1 MFDEFAGVAY
11 SAGWSATRFLPEFL
25 AYRSFSLLA
34 DQSWLAQ
41 GKAIT
46 QYERNLARVCPG
58 LTRVE
63 MRELSRK
70 GMRSY
75 MRYWCDTFRL
85 QDWSR
90 TRIVDT
96 VLIEGE
102 ENLRAALSDGGA
114 IAALPHSGNWDH
126 AGACIALKGIRVATV
141 AERLKPE
148 SLFQQFLEYRQSL
161 GMDVYPLDATVMLPL
176 MRKIKEGSLIALV
189 ADRDLSQ
196 HGIPVT
202 FFGEQTT
209 MPPGPAALSFQS
221 GRPIL
226 PTVVTYTKNGIIL
239 RFGSPINPDRKANKS
254 AEIQRM
260 TQMCADYFAAE
271 IVKAPWDW
279 HMFQPL
285 WSADR

>member
-1 MFDEFAGVAY
+1 MFDEFAGIAY
-11 SAGWSATRFLPEFL
+11 AAGWSTTRFLPEFL

-34 DQSWLAQ
+34 DQSWFAQ

-46 QYERNLARVCPG
+46 QYEKNLDRIRPG
-58 LTRVE
+58 LSKVE
-63 MRELSRK
+63 MRELSRR

-75 MRYWCDTFRL
+75 MRYWCDTFRI

-90 TRIVDT
+90 SRILDT
-96 VLIEGE
+96 VHIEGE
-102 ENLRAALSDGGA
+102 DNLQAALAEGGA

-126 AGACIALKGIRVATV
+126 AGACIALKGIKVATV

-161 GMDVYPLDATVMLPL
+161 GMDVYPLDATVMMPL
-176 MRKIKEGSLIALV
+176 MRKLKEGSLLALV

-209 MPPGPAALSFQS
+209 MPPGPAALAFQS
-221 GRPIL
+221 GRPVV
-226 PTVVTYTKNGIIL
+226 PTVVSYTKSGILI
-239 RFGSPINPDRKANKS
+239 RFGVPIAPNRRDEKG
-254 AEIQRM
+254 AEIQRI
-260 TQMCADYFAAE
+260 TQACADYFEGE
-271 IVKAPWDW
+271 IAKAPWDW

>member
-1 MFDEFAGVAY
+1 MFDEFAGIAY
-11 SAGWSATRFLPEFL
+11 AAGWSTTRFLPEFL

-34 DQSWLAQ
+34 DQSWFAQ

-46 QYERNLARVCPG
+46 QYEKNLDRIRPG
-58 LTRVE
+58 LSKVE
-63 MRELSRK
+63 MRELSRR

-75 MRYWCDTFRL
+75 MRYWCDTFRI

-90 TRIVDT
+90 SRILDT

-102 ENLRAALSDGGA
+102 DNLRAALAEGGA

-126 AGACIALKGIRVATV
+126 AGACIALKGIKVATV

-161 GMDVYPLDATVMLPL
+161 GMDVYPLDATVMMPL
-176 MRKIKEGSLIALV
+176 MRKLKEGSLIALV

-209 MPPGPAALSFQS
+209 MPPGPAALAFQS
-221 GRPIL
+221 GRPVV
-226 PTVVTYTKNGIIL
+226 PTVVSYTKSGILI
-239 RFGSPINPDRKANKS
+239 RFGVPIAPNRKGEKG
-254 AEIQRM
+254 AEIQRI
-260 TQMCADYFAAE
+260 TQACADYFEVE
-271 IVKAPWDW
+271 IAKAPWDW